1 MKKLLAM
8 VLSVM
13 MLVLGAVSALAQ
25 ENAAPIRVYAL
36 KGPTGIGMVKV
47 MNDNDGTYDF
57 TLVGAPDEV
66 VSAIVSGNADIAAVP
81 TNLAATLYNKTK
93 GNVQLVALN
102 TLGVLHILDRTGEI
116 KAVEDLAGKTLY
128 ATGQG
133 STPEYAINYIL
144 KANGLTDQVTVEY
157 KAEHAELA
165 TLAAANQVD
174 IVLLPEPHVTS
185 VLNQNPE
192 FQLALDVTELYNA
205 AAAADGKEGAT
216 MAMGCLIV
224 RKDWAQEHPAEL
236 QAFLAAYEASVTFV
250 NEDVPA
256 AAQMVQEQEIIPK
269 AAVAQKAIPN
279 CHIVYIAG
287 EEMKTM
293 IAPFFDVLFE
303 ANPKSVGGT
312 LPADDFYFLPAE

>member
-1 MKKLLAM
+1 MKKFLAM

-116 KAVEDLAGKTLY
+116 KAIEDLAGKTLY

>member
-1 MKKLLAM
+1 MKKFLAM

-116 KAVEDLAGKTLY
+116 KAIEDLAGKTLY

-279 CHIVYIAG
+279 CHIVFIDG